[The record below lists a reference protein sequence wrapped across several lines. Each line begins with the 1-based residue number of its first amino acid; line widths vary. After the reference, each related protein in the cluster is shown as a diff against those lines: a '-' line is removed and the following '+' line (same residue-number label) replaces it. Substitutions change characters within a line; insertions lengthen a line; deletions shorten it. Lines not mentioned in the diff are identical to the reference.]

1 MLKKTYL
8 ALMAIP
14 AFAMSQAQAQGID
27 VSGIVTDIGNQ
38 KASVSDIGMVILGV
52 VVAIACFAW
61 IRRSIK

>member
-14 AFAMSQAQAQGID
+14 AFAMNQAYAAAID
-27 VSGIVTDIGNQ
+27 VSSIVSDIGDQ
-38 KASVSDIGMVILGV
+38 KTSVADIGMVILGV
-52 VVAIACFAW
+52 VVAIACFTW